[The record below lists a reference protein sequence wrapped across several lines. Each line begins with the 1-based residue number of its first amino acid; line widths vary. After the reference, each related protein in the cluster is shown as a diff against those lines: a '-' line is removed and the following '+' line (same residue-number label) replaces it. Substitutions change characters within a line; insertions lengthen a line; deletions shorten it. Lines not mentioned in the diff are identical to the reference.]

1 VQGLPMTLVIKDG
14 QPVDRRVGLMG
25 RVALQDLLRKHVR

>member
-1 VQGLPMTLVIKDG
+1 VLKDG

-25 RVALQDLLRKHVR
+25 RAALQDLLRRHVS